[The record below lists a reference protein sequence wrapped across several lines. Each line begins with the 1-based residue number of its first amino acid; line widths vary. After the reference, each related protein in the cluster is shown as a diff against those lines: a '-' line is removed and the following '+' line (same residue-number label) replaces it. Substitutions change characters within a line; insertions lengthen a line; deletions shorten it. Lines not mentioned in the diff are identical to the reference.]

1 MREPDEW
8 WRQAQPLILQ
18 IFVCLD
24 FLCSFF
30 PIGLTLSLHYF
41 ESFYLLFSLCFAI
54 FCIRCFLLFYL
65 SVPLY
70 LFILLF
76 SNILLPRF
84 LFFVLHSVYVHLNV
98 VLRINPLPAIYFPHF
113 FPGISFPLFL
123 FLFVFFFSFS
133 ILVLFFLN
141 FHFSHSV
148 LLLSTFLFS
157 FVSSFVFLFLFPI
170 FSFISFCFFLFIR
183 FLYSYSFLYFFF
195 LVLFA
200 FQAFPNFYS
209 FLFSF
214 ASLSFSYS
222 YFFTFFIFFFSFFRS
237 SCKCYGLSFLPWCS
251 FLSFLFFSL

>member
-98 VLRINPLPAIYFPHF
+98 VLRINPLPAIYFPIFSPGFLFLCFYFCSF
-113 FPGISFPLFL
+113 FFSLFLFLFYFFWIFIFLTLSYYFLLFSFLLFLLSFSFFCFLYFRLFPSVFSFYPFPLFL
-123 FLFVFFFSFS
+123 FVF
-133 ILVLFFLN
+133 I
-141 FHFSHSV
+141 
-148 LLLSTFLFS
+148 FLFS
-157 FVSSFVFLFLFPI
+157 CFVR
-170 FSFISFCFFLFIR
+170 FSGIS
-183 FLYSYSFLYFFF
+183 
-195 LVLFA
+195 
-200 FQAFPNFYS
+200 
-209 FLFSF
+209 
-214 ASLSFSYS
+214 
-222 YFFTFFIFFFSFFRS
+222 
-237 SCKCYGLSFLPWCS
+237 
-251 FLSFLFFSL
+251 